1 MAQISETSQGASRYW
16 ECLSSIWCPTNWL
29 LLFVYW
35 QAQSSLYLL
44 KMMICPPI
52 NSKLVVELYV
62 LASLLI
68 LINFDN
74 ESYPYINP
82 FTLWRHWKSLAACQI
97 TPFLHALGTGGSFK
111 WNSHLE
117 KGRKTWGVWQ
127 LAPCLQTLGTSG
139 NLADFREN
147 MNLYMTCNVL

>member
-1 MAQISETSQGASRYW
+1 MPVFHFGALQTGYYF
-16 ECLSSIWCPTNWL
+16 
-29 LLFVYW
+29 FVYW

-44 KMMICPPI
+44 KMMICPSV

-62 LASLLI
+62 LASLII

-74 ESYPYINP
+74 ESYPYIDP

-97 TPFLHALGTGGSFK
+97 TPFLHALGMAGSFT
-111 WNSHLE
+111 WNSCLE
-117 KGRKTWGVWQ
+117 KGQKTWGVWQ
-127 LAPCLQTLGTSG
+127 LVPCLHMLGTSR
-139 NLADFREN
+139 NLVDFREN